1 MLSAIESLLEAPLRI
16 AVGDAATLVF
26 ARFTCGA
33 ELPPGSAPQVA
44 LLARKLTRRSLPL
57 GDDDAEGREA
67 AFFSRSVELVASPA
81 DPRRF
86 ELPPDATG
94 VIGEVQSPTGHVLAP
109 GDAFSVESGALLFNV
124 APAAPVRVSFR
135 GERSLGYVERSAAQI
150 EIEIGVRAD
159 SAEATDGLLSRA
171 LAAVL
176 GVLAGRDVV
185 DLSGADPADGLSLR
199 LLRPIA
205 RLSQIDR
212 DLESIETTLWH
223 RQIASVIV
231 RGELELTLSLG
242 APAPTSTIR
251 ELGIQIARI
260 RADGSVGLDQAS
272 VTGG

>member
-1 MLSAIESLLEAPLRI
+1 LEAPLRN
-16 AVGDAATLVF
+16 AVGDAAALVF
-26 ARFTCGA
+26 ARFTGGA

-86 ELPPDATG
+86 ELPPDASG

-124 APAAPVRVSFR
+124 APTAPVRVSFR

-176 GVLAGRDVV
+176 GVFAGRDVV

-212 DLESIETTLWH
+212 DLESIEATLWH
-223 RQIASVIV
+223 RQIVSVIV

-242 APAPTSTIR
+242 TPAPTSTIR